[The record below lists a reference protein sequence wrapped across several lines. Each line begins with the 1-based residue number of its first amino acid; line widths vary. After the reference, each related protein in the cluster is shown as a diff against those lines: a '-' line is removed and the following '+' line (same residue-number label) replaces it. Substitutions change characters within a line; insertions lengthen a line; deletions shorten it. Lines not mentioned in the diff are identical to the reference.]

1 MAIRNNALSMYQDQ
15 KKKNSLQPYLD
26 AGNAS
31 TQPKTEA
38 TRVSPTYTPNTV
50 AKAYSA
56 PKTASTA
63 VPLQSAVAK
72 AYNQPA
78 QQSVPAQTAQNVPKA
93 TASMSTPAQ
102 NTNTPTLQQAY
113 GNTGSY
119 GSARQ
124 NALNQAEASY
134 NKLLNYLPEY
144 MELLG
149 MGGLGVSNQALLNAY
164 GTYQQN
170 VNDINAQYDELERAN
185 KAEYRDAINALSGE
199 LSAYL
204 TEVGSDFNI
213 EDYNARKQ
221 AYINSGMY
229 TAEEIAAAEALMKD
243 SEKNIIAGNIL
254 PEATSEEIQKY
265 GITGQGILASSA
277 EESDFGNFYDTGKV
291 GSKQH
296 NLVQDILTAASNGKI
311 KNGTYVDFN
320 YGAGE
325 IAGKIFVYYNGYF
338 YPTKYSYKNLP
349 KDVSASDII
358 GRGEG
363 LQGRR
368 VYKDPNVL

>member
-15 KKKNSLQPYLD
+15 KKKNSLQPYID
-26 AGNAS
+26 VGNAS
-31 TQPKTEA
+31 TEPKTSA
-38 TRVSPTYTPNTV
+38 TRVSPTYTQNTV

-93 TASMSTPAQ
+93 TASMSTPTQ

-113 GNTGSY
+113 GNTGSYSGSY

-204 TEVGSDFNI
+204 AEVGNNFNI

-229 TAEEIAAAEALMKD
+229 TAEELAAAEALMKD
-243 SEKNIIAGNIL
+243 SEKNIISDPESNKILSGAKSLSATVYTENGNTTTKNLQIS
-254 PEATSEEIQKY
+254 SENVLNK
-265 GITGQGILASSA
+265 SA
-277 EESDFGNFYDTGKV
+277 VVADWDRIRNT
-291 GSKQH
+291 
-296 NLVQDILTAASNGKI
+296 
-311 KNGTYVDFN
+311 
-320 YGAGE
+320 
-325 IAGKIFVYYNGYF
+325 
-338 YPTKYSYKNLP
+338 YKNLANIEDP
-349 KDVSASDII
+349 YSSNIKDGTSIQVVISGIPMYM
-358 GRGEG
+358 
-363 LQGRR
+363 
-368 VYKDPNVL
+368 VYYKNNWYVTR